1 MRFVY
6 HADAGAPEV
15 EIEGESFI
23 HIFGSRRT
31 KASETLALRNLRDD
45 MLHTY
50 AIISINRKSAH
61 LRLESSART
70 PCKMSR
76 FTHIIWAITHPQTI
90 QKALPYLNELGL
102 SRLSLFWSEF
112 SQKNAK
118 IELEKLR
125 RILIGSCEQCGRS
138 DMMEIEI
145 LRDLDEVLARYERA
159 CALDFGGEVVSGV
172 KSGAES
178 SVDFGADSGSAGAR
192 VDSSDDLNSSVD
204 SSADFD
210 NASTQADFGDAESK
224 SAQKADS
231 GEVLSSANFNNASRR
246 ADSGGDDF
254 GEGCK
259 GKDSRAKDS
268 STKTSGAESISS
280 LLSGGI
286 IIGAEGGFSKKER
299 EKFASRR
306 VIALDSSF
314 ILRSQTAAIAILSK
328 GL

>member
-15 EIEGESFI
+15 ELEGENFI

-61 LRLESSART
+61 LRLESSAHA

-112 SQKNAK
+112 SQKNTK

-145 LRDLDEVLARYERA
+145 LRDLDEVLARYEGA

-172 KSGAES
+172 
-178 SVDFGADSGSAGAR
+178 
-192 VDSSDDLNSSVD
+192 
-204 SSADFD
+204 
-210 NASTQADFGDAESK
+210 ESK

-231 GEVLSSANFNNASRR
+231 GDSLDSSA
-246 ADSGGDDF
+246 
-254 GEGCK
+254 
-259 GKDSRAKDS
+259 DS
-268 STKTSGAESISS
+268 SRFGVGAESISS

-306 VIALDSSF
+306 VIALDSDL